1 MRGIPFLVAA
11 LLVAPPPLEAIAR
24 DVHLGR
30 CDPYLPRLEGL
41 TRQVGPAGVRA
52 GLLLGTCWLR
62 LGRIERA
69 IAAFDAVARRPGPLS
84 AYAALWAGELALRM
98 GDRAGGIRRL
108 RRALLEARSDPARLR
123 VHLVLAEHLAPTPQ
137 EAEEHARLVLS
148 RATDDETRVRAWIA
162 LGRALVAQG
171 RIAGAV
177 RAYATAWWAFPQDPR
192 SEAARTALRE
202 LTGGRIPAPPATAR
216 LERAH
221 RLTDPREAA
230 EEFVRAIRAGLPPAQ
245 EAEAYL
251 RVGLLRMGSPDA
263 VVALERAAR
272 FPPLAPR
279 ALYWLGAALRAT
291 GRPERG
297 RTVWAEL
304 TRRYPES
311 PWAARAL
318 LSLGLDAEAK
328 GAFDAADRLYDLV
341 ARLLPQSAPA
351 DEARWR
357 RGWLRYRQGR
367 YAEAERLF
375 LEAAQHFPTTGHAP
389 ASLYWAAKSRIRRGV
404 PAHDLLREVAVRFPF
419 AFYGQRAR
427 ALVGLPEPPP
437 PPPPPTRG
445 LPPDRFLPTFEELA
459 LLGFEE
465 DAAREAEGHP
475 TSGHPRKSA
484 GLRGDP
490 AEGSGG
496 LAALRTLSVVRARSG
511 DPHRSVLAAEQV
523 LGMGGGRDRE
533 LWTLAY
539 PRAYWP
545 IVARWAQHF
554 ALDPLL
560 VLAVMREESRF
571 DPQAVSLAGAVGL
584 LQVLP
589 ATAQALAEGIDAL
602 QLRDPEVNVR
612 LGVQYLAAQLR
623 AFGDP
628 VLALCAYNAGPAAAR
643 RFARDRGADL
653 DEFVEGIPYRETRAY
668 VRRVLESYGIYRW
681 LYR

>member
-1 MRGIPFLVAA
+1 MHRIPLLLAA

-24 DVHLGR
+24 DAHRGV
-30 CDPYLPRLEGL
+30 CDPHLRTLERLA
-41 TRQVGPAGVRA
+41 RKPGPAGVRA
-52 GLLLGTCWLR
+52 GLLLGTCWVK
-62 LGRIERA
+62 LGRIDRA
-69 IAAFDAVARRPGPLS
+69 IAAFDAVVRAPGPLS
-84 AYAALWAGELALRM
+84 AYAGLWAGELALRM
-98 GDRAGGIRRL
+98 GDLAGGARRL
-108 RRALLEARSDPARLR
+108 RWALRKAQSEAARLR
-123 VHLVLAEHLAPTPQ
+123 AHLAFAEHLAPTPH
-137 EAEEHARLVLS
+137 EAEGHARLALAQ
-148 RATDDETRVRAWIA
+148 ATDDKTRLRAWIA
-162 LGRALVAQG
+162 LGRTLAVQG

-177 RAYATAWWAFPQDPR
+177 RAYATAWWGFPKDPR
-192 SEAARTALRE
+192 SEVARTALQQ

-230 EEFVRAIRAGLPPAQ
+230 EELVRAIRAGLPPAQ

-251 RVGLLRMGSPDA
+251 RVGLIRMGSPDA

-272 FPPLAPR
+272 FPPLAPQ
-279 ALYWLGAALRAT
+279 ALYWLGAALRAA
-291 GRPERG
+291 GRPQRG
-297 RTVWAEL
+297 GTVWAEL

-318 LSLGLDAEAK
+318 LDLGLDLEAT
-328 GAFDAADRLYDLV
+328 GAFEAADRLYDRL

-357 RGWLRYRQGR
+357 RGWLRYRRGR
-367 YAEAERLF
+367 YAEAAELF
-375 LEAAQHFPTTGHAP
+375 FGAARRFPTTAHAP
-389 ASLYWAAKSRIRRGV
+389 AALYWAAKSRIRRGL
-404 PAHDLLREVAVRFPF
+404 PAHDLLREVVVRFPF
-419 AFYGQRAR
+419 TFYGQQAR
-427 ALVGLPEPPP
+427 TLLRLPEPSPP
-437 PPPPPTRG
+437 PPAPRRG
-445 LPPDRFLPTFEELA
+445 LPPDRFGPAFEELA
-459 LLGFEE
+459 HLGFWQEAVEE
-465 DAAREAEGHP
+465 
-475 TSGHPRKSA
+475 
-484 GLRGDP
+484 

-496 LAALRTLSVVRARSG
+496 LEALRTLSLVRARSG
-511 DPHRSVLAAEQV
+511 DAHRSVLAAEQA
-523 LGMGGGRDRE
+523 LKMSDAPDRE

-545 IVARWAQHF
+545 MVARWADRF
-554 ALDPLL
+554 GVDPFL

-584 LQVLP
+584 MQVLP
-589 ATAQALAEGIDAL
+589 ATARALEERIDAPQL
-602 QLRDPEVNVR
+602 QDPEVNVR

-623 AFGDP
+623 AFGDL

-643 RFARDRGADL
+643 RFARNRGLDL